1 MELPIVHYNDPI
13 LRKKGE
19 PVTVFDAAL
28 TQLGRDMI
36 ETMHAARGIGLAAQQ
51 IGKALQFCVVDLRE
65 ADPDDF
71 DFELDGSRPPLE
83 LFMPMM
89 IANPKITVLPSEK
102 DTYEEGCL
110 SFPDIRG
117 DVVRPDEIEVKFEDA
132 QGVPHVMVCNGLLSR
147 CIQHEADHLNGTLF
161 IDRMSKRTRAAI
173 DRAIKALAEKTKAQA
188 QTDHPGDT
196 HAAPPV

>member
-1 MELPIVHYNDPI
+1 MVLPIVHYNDPV
-13 LRKKGE
+13 LRQKGE

-28 TQLGRDMI
+28 TQLGRDMV

-71 DFELDGSRPPLE
+71 DFELDGSRPPVE

-102 DTYEEGCL
+102 DSYEEGCL

-117 DVVRPDEIEVKFEDA
+117 DVVRPDEIEVRFEDA

-173 DRAIKALAEKTKAQA
+173 DRSIKALAEKTKAQA
-188 QTDHPGDT
+188 
-196 HAAPPV
+196 